1 MITLFAAAALAAQPV
16 APAPASPQMQ
26 HDMHMQ
32 MSPSAEHKGMDC
44 CKECCDHMAA
54 KHEGQSS
61 EHSEHTSH

>member
-44 CKECCDHMAA
+44 CKDMAA
-54 KHEGQSS
+54 KHEGQGS
-61 EHSEHTSH
+61 EHSEHSSH